1 MNPNNSLPFDRLS
14 EKAMKLRQGNCP
26 KLDIRS
32 TRQLTEQDKA
42 VFENIRVKTGWEELT
57 YRNDGKDN
65 VIQFR
70 MPSITEVDPDAVQS
84 CTTYL

>member
-1 MNPNNSLPFDRLS
+1 MSSNLSRSYDRLS
-14 EKAMKLRQGNCP
+14 EKAIKLRQGNCP
-26 KLDIRS
+26 KFDIRS
-32 TRQLTEQDKA
+32 GKSLTEEDKLA
-42 VFENIRVKTGWEELT
+42 LEKIRTSSGWEELT

>member
-1 MNPNNSLPFDRLS
+1 MNSNNSHPFDRLS

-32 TRQLTEQDKA
+32 KKQLTDQDRA
-42 VFENIRVKTGWEELT
+42 AFENIRVTTGWEELT